1 MSKTKKKPTAK
12 DEREERWNI
21 RPATDANSPLRRNP
35 RNEVVRDALRSADR
49 AGVRYEPLL
58 AAENAVAFGVTTPE
72 PEPGRRDGDVTGWSI
87 MGDGSE
93 VWTFTEEADD
103 RNYATALA
111 FLEDATTC
119 REDFGGRCHLHA
131 GHAGPHRRADGLQWE
146 DETFTL
152 TEEQIRASIERNKPL
167 LDRLARGGDC
177 RACVAAGPEGC
188 EEHRE
193 GTR

>member
-1 MSKTKKKPTAK
+1 MQHERH
-12 DEREERWNI
+12 DETEDLG
-21 RPATDANSPLRRNP
+21 RPLVELSDTGLLWLINRTVFHP
-35 RNEVVRDALRSADR
+35 RGLALA
-49 AGVRYEPLL
+49 LH
-58 AAENAVAFGVTTPE
+58 
-72 PEPGRRDGDVTGWSI
+72 RRDGDVTGWSI